1 MVYFFHFSSFLGENI
16 FKIELFMILV
26 LVLLDVKANLPETSP
41 FFICPNGCAEQ
52 LSSSPYDTWN
62 V

>member
-26 LVLLDVKANLPETSP
+26 LLDVKANLPETSP
-41 FFICPNGCAEQ
+41 FFICPNGCTEQ
-52 LSSSPYDTWN
+52 LSSNAYDTWN

>member
-1 MVYFFHFSSFLGENI
+1 MVYFFQFSSFLGENI

-26 LVLLDVKANLPETSP
+26 LLDVKANLPETSP
-41 FFICPNGCAEQ
+41 FLICPNDCTEQ
-52 LSSSPYDTWN
+52 LSSSAYYTWN

>member
-1 MVYFFHFSSFLGENI
+1 MVYFFQFSSFLGENI
-16 FKIELFMILV
+16 FKIELFMI

-41 FFICPNGCAEQ
+41 FFICPNGCTEQ
-52 LSSSPYDTWN
+52 LSSSAYDTWN